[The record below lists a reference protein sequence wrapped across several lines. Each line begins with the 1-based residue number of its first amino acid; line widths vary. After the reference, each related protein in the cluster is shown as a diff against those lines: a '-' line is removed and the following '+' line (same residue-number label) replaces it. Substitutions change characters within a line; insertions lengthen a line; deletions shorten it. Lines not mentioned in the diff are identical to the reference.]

1 MKTLKNLIFISIVFS
16 SLSNFLYA
24 DLPHYLDFKYILNES
39 VAGKKA
45 QKELKSKLDNGLKS
59 VREREKKIQTE
70 EKKII
75 DQRKV
80 ITEEEYKKKVT
91 DLRTQVSKLQQE
103 KNKLIKN
110 VSSQRAKAK
119 SELLKNLNPI
129 IKEYMQEKQIR
140 VVIHKKNIILADEKL
155 NITDDIIKL
164 LNNKLKSINLN

>member
-1 MKTLKNLIFISIVFS
+1 MKFLKNLIFVTAIFF
-16 SLSNFLYA
+16 SLSNFIYA

-45 QKELKSKLDNGLKS
+45 QNELKSKLDNGLKS
-59 VREREKKIQTE
+59 VREREKKIQAD

-80 ITEEEYKKKVT
+80 ISEEEYKKKVT
-91 DLRTQVSKLQQE
+91 DLRTQVSKLQQDR
-103 KNKLIKN
+103 NKLLKN
-110 VSSQRAKAK
+110 VSKQRAKAK

-140 VVIHKKNIILADEKL
+140 FVVDKKNIILADEKL

-164 LNNKLKSINLN
+164 LNSKLKTIKLN